1 MRPSPEHRAREGPPA
16 AADATGEGELDD
28 APNPAAVPEPHDG
41 SPPGAPKP
49 QFTQDAL
56 ADGVTLNLSL
66 ACDGCTGSLLV
77 RIENATSTPPTLST
91 QKAFDAPGTG
101 TILAPKEIDAVLM
114 VVDDAD
120 KNGQPTPGER
130 IGIWTGGLLKTS
142 EAPDL
147 IELEVGK
154 VPDEPPL
161 PPAEDDPEPRSV
173 SGYGIHLRK
182 EGIRGL
188 ACLFSSA
195 SVFSAPSRAAS
206 RASKAMRMPSRLGHS
221 QS

>member
-1 MRPSPEHRAREGPPA
+1 MLTLLLLTNLFACIEPPPTATEGGTEPSGAAKPGAPEPGEGPPA
-16 AADATGEGELDD
+16 AADATGEGALDD

-56 ADGVTLNLSL
+56 ADGVSLNLSL
-66 ACDGCTGSLLV
+66 ACEGCTGSLLV

-101 TILAPKEIDAVLM
+101 TIMAPRRSTRCSWWST
-114 VVDDAD
+114 D

-161 PPAEDDPEPRSV
+161 P
-173 SGYGIHLRK
+173 G
-182 EGIRGL
+182 
-188 ACLFSSA
+188 
-195 SVFSAPSRAAS
+195 
-206 RASKAMRMPSRLGHS
+206 
-221 QS
+221 

>member
-1 MRPSPEHRAREGPPA
+1 MLTLLLLTNLFACIEPPPTATEGGTEPSGAAKPGAPEPGEGPPA
-16 AADATGEGELDD
+16 EGDGAVAGEGRVDD

-41 SPPGAPKP
+41 SPQGAPKP

-56 ADGVTLNLSL
+56 ADGVSLNLSL

-77 RIENATSTPPTLST
+77 RVENATSTPPTLST

-101 TILAPKEIDAVLM
+101 TIMAPKEIDAVLM

-161 PPAEDDPEPRSV
+161 PPAEDDPNRT
-173 SGYGIHLRK
+173 
-182 EGIRGL
+182 
-188 ACLFSSA
+188 
-195 SVFSAPSRAAS
+195 
-206 RASKAMRMPSRLGHS
+206 
-221 QS
+221 Q

>member
-1 MRPSPEHRAREGPPA
+1 MLTLLLLTNLFACIEPPPTATEGGTEPSGA
-16 AADATGEGELDD
+16 AK
-28 APNPAAVPEPHDG
+28 
-41 SPPGAPKP
+41 PGAPEPGEGPYQPLPTPPVRAHWTTRRTRP
-49 QFTQDAL
+49 QS
-56 ADGVTLNLSL
+56 LNRMMGGASGSTK
-66 ACDGCTGSLLV
+66 AAVHTGCPRGRRQPELVARMRRLHSSLLV
-77 RIENATSTPPTLST
+77 RIENVPSTPPTLST

-101 TILAPKEIDAVLM
+101 TIMAPKEIDAVLM

-161 PPAEDDPEPRSV
+161 PSAEDDPN
-173 SGYGIHLRK
+173 
-182 EGIRGL
+182 
-188 ACLFSSA
+188 
-195 SVFSAPSRAAS
+195 RA
-206 RASKAMRMPSRLGHS
+206 
-221 QS
+221 Q